1 MRAYRPLHRR
11 IPTVNSRPLNRR
23 TLLAAASAA
32 VALEVAAGPARAF
45 GVTRSERPR
54 DGGRRAVHPQAEA
67 LRAALVGLPDD
78 EATSA
83 VVRAGGSDG
92 RWEGS
97 AGVREVRRQSP
108 AIADGLFRA
117 GSVTKVVTAALVL
130 RLAADGALGLD
141 RPVQRYLPGLLPP
154 EFEPVAVRQL
164 LNHTSGIQA
173 GDGFGEAWEQQYA
186 HRFDTL
192 APETVV
198 ASGVAKGPEFG
209 PGERQHYLNIN
220 YTVLAML
227 VEKVTGRPYEEGAA
241 RYVLR
246 PAGMRHTSFPGTDPR
261 IHGPHNRG
269 YQLLAGERV
278 DVTDWNVCDRWA
290 AGDMIST
297 VDDLERLLTA
307 LFRGAVVPRPQLR
320 EMFTLP
326 EGLTEATKSA
336 GLERFEVHGR
346 EVWGKSGARPG
357 YNTAV
362 VATRDLSRTVVY
374 SVTGTD
380 AHANGQPVALRFGFP
395 AFRQE

>member
-1 MRAYRPLHRR
+1 M
-11 IPTVNSRPLNRR
+11 NSRPLERR
-23 TLLAAASAA
+23 TLLAAASAV
-32 VALEVAAGPARAF
+32 VALGVSAGTAGAAGAAGAAGPAGTARAS
-45 GVTRSERPR
+45 GPTRPE
-54 DGGRRAVHPQAEA
+54 HPQAAA
-67 LRAALVGLPDD
+67 LRAALDGLPDG

-92 RWEGS
+92 WWEGS
-97 AGVREVRRQSP
+97 AGVREVRRRSP
-108 AIADGLFRA
+108 ALADGRFRA
-117 GSVTKVVTAALVL
+117 GSVTKVVTASLVL
-130 RLAADGALGLD
+130 RLVAEGALDLG

-154 EFEPVAVRQL
+154 EFEPVSVRQL

-173 GDGFGEAWEQQYA
+173 GDGFGEAWEELYA

-192 APETVV
+192 RPEDVV
-198 ASGVAKGPEFG
+198 ASGMAKGPEFQ
-209 PGERQHYLNIN
+209 PGEQQHYLNVN

-227 VEKVTGRPYEEGAA
+227 VEKVTGRPFAEGAA

-269 YQLLAGERV
+269 YQLVDGERV

-297 VDDLERLLTA
+297 IDDLERLLTA
-307 LFRGAVVPRPQLR
+307 LFRGRVVPRPQLR

-326 EGLTEATKSA
+326 EGLTGATKSA

-357 YNTAV
+357 YNTAI
-362 VATRDLSRTVVY
+362 VATRDLARTVVY

-380 AHANGQPVALRFGFP
+380 AHANGLPVALRFGFP